1 MSMIFGSDNMVG
13 ASAQVLDA
21 IIEAN
26 HGALASYGGD
36 PWCLE
41 AARRIA
47 EVFECEAE
55 VFFVASGT
63 VANSLALSA
72 LVPPWG
78 AVFGQADSHILN
90 EESTAPE
97 LFTGGARM
105 IGLPPSHGKLAP
117 EALEQA
123 LSRPLH
129 PPHRPV
135 PGAFSLTQCNERGRV
150 YGVAEVAAL
159 ATVARR
165 HGLKVHMDGA
175 RFANA
180 VASLGCAPADITWRA
195 GVDVLT
201 LGASKNGGLM
211 AEAVVFFD
219 RELAADF
226 AWRVKRAGQTAAKGR
241 FFGAQFVG
249 WLRDGHWL
257 ELARHA
263 NAMAS
268 RLAQGIAV
276 APGASLAWPC
286 EANEVFALLPRERAE
301 ALWAAGAMFYE
312 WPQPASEGDPVPAPD
327 HLLARLVTS
336 FLTEA
341 DEVDRF
347 IQLLTT
353 GPSASPAT

>member
-1 MSMIFGSDNMVG
+1 MNFGSDNMVG
-13 ASAQVLDA
+13 ASAPILDA

-36 PWCLE
+36 PWCAE
-41 AARRIA
+41 AAKRIA
-47 EVFECEAE
+47 EAFECEAE

-78 AVFGQADSHILN
+78 AVYAQADAHILN

-105 IGLPPSHGKLAP
+105 IGLPPHHGKLEP
-117 EALEQA
+117 DTLDEA
-123 LSRPLH
+123 LSRPRH
-129 PPHRPV
+129 PPHRPL
-135 PGAFSLTQCNERGRV
+135 PAAFSLTQCNERGRV
-150 YGVAEVAAL
+150 FGVAEVAAL
-159 ATVARR
+159 CAVARR
-165 HGLKVHMDGA
+165 HGLRVHMDGA

-219 RELAADF
+219 RELADDF
-226 AWRVKRAGQTAAKGR
+226 AWRIKRAGQTAAKGR

-263 NAMAS
+263 NAMAA
-268 RLAQGIAV
+268 RLAQGIAA
-276 APGASLAWPC
+276 APGARLAWPC

-301 ALWAAGAMFYE
+301 ALWAAGAVFYE
-312 WPQPASEGDPVPAPD
+312 WVQPNAEGDPEARAGT
-327 HLLARLVTS
+327 LLARLVTS
-336 FLTEA
+336 FLTDTA
-341 DEVDRF
+341 EVDRF
-347 IQLLTT
+347 IHLL
-353 GPSASPAT
+353 SQE

>member
-1 MSMIFGSDNMVG
+1 MNFGSDNMVG
-13 ASAQVLDA
+13 ASPPVLEA
-21 IIEAN
+21 ILEAN

-36 PWCLE
+36 PWCAE
-41 AARRIA
+41 AASRIA
-47 EVFECEAE
+47 EAFECEAE

-78 AVFGQADSHILN
+78 AVYAQADSHILN

-105 IGLPPSHGKLAP
+105 IGLPPRHGKLQP
-117 EALEQA
+117 DTLHQA

-129 PPHRPV
+129 APHRPV
-135 PGAFSLTQCNERGRV
+135 PGAFTLTQCNERGRV
-150 YGVAEVAAL
+150 FDAAEVAAL
-159 ATVARR
+159 AAVAHR
-165 HGLKVHMDGA
+165 HGLKVHIDGA

-219 RELAADF
+219 RELAHDF

-249 WLRDGHWL
+249 WLRHGHWL
-257 ELARHA
+257 DLARHA
-263 NAMAS
+263 NAMAG
-268 RLAQGIAV
+268 RLAQGIAA
-276 APGASLAWPC
+276 APNAGLAWPC
-286 EANEVFALLPRERAE
+286 DANEVFACLPRERAE
-301 ALWAAGAMFYE
+301 ALWATGAVFYE
-312 WPQPASEGDPVPAPD
+312 WVPPTAEGDPELGD
-327 HLLARLVTS
+327 GMILARLVTS

-341 DEVDRF
+341 AEVDRF
-347 IQLLTT
+347 IHLL
-353 GPSASPAT
+353 SQE